1 MPIQKFV
8 GAILITAMLAATAC
22 SQNNEAPT
30 TQQPAAQ
37 TPAAQATTP
46 TADTAK
52 QASAGN
58 VTSSGS
64 EVGRQLDMP
73 MVLVPTGEFIM
84 GSNKTDTE
92 GLQEQYGFSAPIFL
106 DEHPQQKASV
116 AAFMIDVYEVSNRQF
131 KEFILKTDRALPWD
145 WGHNGYGLTMEEA
158 KTMDMERLRKIAAD
172 DFKLDM
178 DTTTM
183 TREALMEE
191 MQKEQY
197 KRDPFPVTGITW
209 YYADAYCRWAGKRL
223 PTEREWEKAARGTN
237 GNEFPWGNDWDT
249 ALTNTGDDSEWEEG
263 IAPTGSYPNNKSPY
277 GAYDMAGNVWEWVDD
292 WYQPYPNATY
302 KSELFGEQVKVIRGG
317 GGGVGHYALS
327 YFFRGAT
334 RQFADPLMAGEDV
347 GFRCAKDI

>member
-1 MPIQKFV
+1 MASVKKV
-8 GAILITAMLAATAC
+8 SCLLVAALLGANAC
-22 SQNNEAPT
+22 SQNSDAPT
-30 TQQPAAQ
+30 AAQPAAE
-37 TPAAQATTP
+37 TTSATPSAPIPDAAKSTTADSPAA
-46 TADTAK
+46 
-52 QASAGN
+52 AGN
-58 VTSSGS
+58 
-64 EVGRQLDMP
+64 EVGRQLEMP
-73 MVLVPTGEFIM
+73 MVVVPAGEFIM

-106 DEHPQQKASV
+106 DEHPQQKATLP
-116 AAFMIDVYEVSNRQF
+116 AFMIDMYEVSNRQF

-145 WGHNGYGLTMEEA
+145 WGHNGYGLTMDEA

-178 DTTTM
+178 DTTVM

-209 YYADAYCRWAGKRL
+209 YYAEAYCRWLGKRL

-249 ALTNTGDDSEWEEG
+249 AITNTGDDSEWEEG
-263 IAPTGSYPNNKSPY
+263 IAPTGFYPQNKSPY
-277 GAYDMAGNVWEWVDD
+277 GAYDMAGNVWEWVTD
-292 WYQPYPNATY
+292 WYQPYPNSTY
-302 KSELFGEQVKVIRGG
+302 KSELFGEQVKIIRGG